1 MHAEKIRSAD
11 LTGVCRLPKIEGL
24 PRPVAGRVLVGG
36 RPLLENST
44 ACQKSMPIFT
54 SSAGCVGAAVMVVLG
69 CLVAIPLVEMD
80 GLFSSHLYSRD
91 HGSCL
96 WGWGSSSQM
105 SVPVLFGVA
114 FRGVVP
120 CLTSTESLILAQDER
135 WRRA

>member
-24 PRPVAGRVLVGG
+24 PRRVAVRLLVGV

-80 GLFSSHLYSRD
+80 GLFASHLYSQIT
-91 HGSCL
+91 G
-96 WGWGSSSQM
+96 
-105 SVPVLFGVA
+105 PA
-114 FRGVVP
+114 FRVVFVFADVGACALRSGLSGCGAVFDINGEFDP
-120 CLTSTESLILAQDER
+120 GSGRTLT
-135 WRRA
+135 